1 MSDIFHK
8 NDSKIKPKT
17 RGEAG
22 FEFGTSETLQSQ
34 DLTDGFYEIPAT
46 LEPRGS
52 AAKAMRDHHGG
63 HNPAKAFTSE
73 GAVGKEFK
81 SEGSIGST
89 VQSAGQGGVLDKN
102 GPVGKQFTSEGKI
115 GGAVDKMLGEKK

>member
-52 AAKAMRDHHGG
+52 AAKVRPFSPPLSSPPYICILTP
-63 HNPAKAFTSE
+63 PAIFLKGNA
-73 GAVGKEFK
+73 
-81 SEGSIGST
+81 
-89 VQSAGQGGVLDKN
+89 
-102 GPVGKQFTSEGKI
+102 
-115 GGAVDKMLGEKK
+115 